1 MILSS
6 RQRVFTA
13 DEAKQAA
20 IQNEAVNQLS
30 HFEKMQLLDTQREIA
45 DLIEEGRYNHHY
57 TFLAEDTQIA
67 MQKLGF
73 TIERQDPNDDEDVK
87 ITWGM

>member
-1 MILSS
+1 MILSN

-13 DEAKQAA
+13 VEAKQAA
-20 IQNEAVNQLS
+20 IQNGVMNQLS
-30 HFEKMQLLDTQREIA
+30 HYGKKQLLETQLEIA
-45 DLIEEGRYNHHY
+45 DIIEEGRYNQHY
-57 TFLAEDTQIA
+57 VYLLEETQSA

-73 TIERQDPNDDEDVK
+73 TIERQDSNDDEDVK